1 MVVMATNSSRQ
12 ARALAQARERRR
24 LLDQARDEQDAR
36 VEQATAAALLAL
48 DVRSAA
54 ERHLAAATAELAAAV
69 RALFGEGVGVDRVA
83 ALLEVEV
90 ADIRRLAKLT
100 ASPAASPAAAAAAD
114 SAASLLASA
123 GGDFV
128 AVPRAS

>member
-1 MVVMATNSSRQ
+1 MATNSSKQ

-36 VEQATAAALLAL
+36 VEHATAAALLAL

-54 ERHLAAATAELAAAV
+54 ERDLAAATAELAAAV
-69 RALFGEGVGVDRVA
+69 QALFGEGVGVDRVA

-90 ADIRRLAKLT
+90 ADIRRLAKL
-100 ASPAASPAAAAAAD
+100 PAASASTAAAGSMATLPAAADAD
-114 SAASLLASA
+114 T
-123 GGDFV
+123 V